1 MLGSSCEIDSCIYH
15 FCSFLLELTW
25 RYCPLFRVAN
35 HFFRGTPQNAVTDFV
50 AVLPKN
56 SIEKLFVSMD
66 LIDQLRQ
73 GLVGWSCGCFLGL
86 EKIISDPGVMDGGL
100 RKCFSNDSRL
110 AKFNSKTK
118 MDYWM

>member
-1 MLGSSCEIDSCIYH
+1 VILLSECYQELKKSGLTYLFGRMLGSSCKIDSCIYH
-15 FCSFLLELTW
+15 FCGFLLELTW

-73 GLVGWSCGCFLGL
+73 GLVG
-86 EKIISDPGVMDGGL
+86 
-100 RKCFSNDSRL
+100 
-110 AKFNSKTK
+110 
-118 MDYWM
+118 